1 MSLGVSGCPGG
12 VPQPRGSP
20 GTAEGQPRDTEG
32 QARDIEGQARDTE
45 GQARDIE
52 EQIVLVSFCCRGHLA
67 QPCHESCQVF
77 SQACHENR

>member
-52 EQIVLVSFCCRGHLA
+52 GQATRPSLEVDPGWITISNLLPGDLLHLL
-67 QPCHESCQVF
+67 
-77 SQACHENR
+77 RKK